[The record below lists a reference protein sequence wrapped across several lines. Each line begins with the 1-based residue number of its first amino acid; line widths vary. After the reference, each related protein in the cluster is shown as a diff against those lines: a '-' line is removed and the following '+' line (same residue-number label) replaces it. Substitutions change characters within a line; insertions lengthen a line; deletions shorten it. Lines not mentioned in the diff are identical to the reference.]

1 MKKSTLFLA
10 CCIGLMFFASCKKEV
25 KPTISIATGANYVS
39 QSTQVFAGDPITVG
53 FSATGENLTKI
64 EMNALQNGTVLYTNA
79 QNIDDAAATYLYAHS
94 FTLDAI
100 GTVTINGIVTDAKG
114 NTATTSF
121 DIICYEKPNAKFV
134 GQYEGNALITGS
146 YDINVNGM
154 DPMHEDLADQPFPVV
169 VTMVAGDN
177 NDEVM
182 ATITIHDQENT
193 VKGTVDGNKV
203 ILEAINDTYTMHYEY
218 QGFDLPISMN
228 MTYNIVGTL
237 NDGMLDL
244 DGSCKGNGDFNMFI
258 VSGTIEMEGTVG
270 GSLTKTE

>member
-79 QNIDDAAATYLYAHS
+79 QNIDDAAASYLYAHT

-134 GQYEGNALITGS
+134 GQYEGNTLITGS

-154 DPMHEDLADQPFPVV
+154 DPMHEDLTDQPFPIV

-258 VSGTIEMEGTVG
+258 ISGTIEMEGTVG